1 MRYFFV
7 LTSFFL
13 ISCSNFKSETNLKI
27 QKKTSSDLIDYF
39 IEKGQIDSAKI
50 QVDEV
55 HSKNPNNLENLI
67 KRGEVYFL
75 LKNYEVSEKSW
86 LDCLEND
93 SYNESCYNKL
103 IALYCSVIKNNDVN
117 CREFIKRALGVNKKN
132 KTALYFKAKNYLTK
146 KNYSK
151 AIEKFEEILK
161 LDSNNLR
168 SLNELAILYDTNY
181 KSKMYY
187 NKMIQ
192 IDSSF
197 ISFYGLGMYY
207 QKKSLFNQAIESY
220 KIAIKIEEK
229 KEAYY
234 NIGYCFLL
242 LNDLKIAKDYFSD
255 AINLDPSYLE
265 AYYARGFTYKKLK
278 QINLAVEDLKFCLM
292 LEPGYEQ
299 ARIQLESLK

>member
-1 MRYFFV
+1 MRYFF
-7 LTSFFL
+7 LLILFFL
-13 ISCSNFKSETNLKI
+13 ISCSNFKSDTDLKI
-27 QKKTSSDLIDYF
+27 KKKTSADLIDYF

-50 QVDEV
+50 YVDEV
-55 HSKNPNNLENLI
+55 HSKTPNNLENLI

-93 SYNESCYNKL
+93 NYNESCYNKL
-103 IALYCSVIKNNDVN
+103 IALYCGVLKNNDIN
-117 CREFIKRALGVNKKN
+117 CREFIEKALGINKKN
-132 KTALYFKAKNYLTK
+132 KTALYFKGKNYLIK
-146 KNYSK
+146 KKYSE

-168 SLNELAILYDTNY
+168 TLSELAILYDTNY

-187 NKMIQ
+187 NKMIE

-207 QKKSLFNQAIESY
+207 QKKKQFNEAIESY
-220 KIAIKIEEK
+220 KIAINIEEK

-242 LNDLKIAKDYFSD
+242 LNEFEVAKGYFSD

-292 LEPGYEQ
+292 LEPGYEE
-299 ARIQLESLK
+299 ARIQLESLN

>member
-7 LTSFFL
+7 LILFLL
-13 ISCSNFKSETNLKI
+13 ISCSNFNSETKYKI
-27 QKKTSSDLIDYF
+27 PKKSSGDLIKYF
-39 IEKGQIDSAKI
+39 LEKGEIDSAKI

-55 HSKNPNNLENLI
+55 YNKNPNNLENLI

-103 IALYCSVIKNNDVN
+103 IAMYCGVIKNNDIN
-117 CREFIKRALGVNKKN
+117 CREFIKKALGVNKKN
-132 KTALYFKAKNYLTK
+132 KTALYFNAKNYLAK
-146 KNYSK
+146 QNYSE

-168 SLNELAILYDTNY
+168 TLNELAILYDTNY

-187 NKMIQ
+187 SKMIE

-207 QKKSLFNQAIESY
+207 QKKRLYNQAIESY
-220 KIAIKIEEK
+220 KTAIKIEER

-242 LNDLKIAKDYFSD
+242 LNDFKLAKDYFSD

-265 AYYARGFTYKKLK
+265 AYYARGFAFKKLK

-292 LEPGYEQ
+292 LEPGYEE
-299 ARIQLESLK
+299 ARIELESLK

>member
-1 MRYFFV
+1 LRYLFA
-7 LTSFFL
+7 LILFFL
-13 ISCSNFKSETNLKI
+13 ISCSNFKPESNQEIK
-27 QKKTSSDLIDYF
+27 KKTSADLIDYF

-55 HSKNPNNLENLI
+55 HSKKPNNLENLI

-93 SYNESCYNKL
+93 NYNESCYNKL
-103 IALYCSVIKNNDVN
+103 IALYCGVLKNNDFN
-117 CREFIKRALGVNKKN
+117 CREFVKKALNVNKKN
-132 KTALYFKAKNYLTK
+132 KTALYFKAKNYLAK
-146 KNYSK
+146 KNYSE

-168 SLNELAILYDTNY
+168 TLNELAIFYDTNY

-187 NKMIQ
+187 NKMIE

-207 QKKSLFNQAIESY
+207 QKKSMFNQAIESY
-220 KIAIKIEEK
+220 KTAIKIDER

-242 LNDLKIAKDYFSD
+242 LNDFKVAQDYFSD

-278 QINLAVEDLKFCLM
+278 KINLAVEDLKFCLM
-292 LEPGYEQ
+292 LEPGYEE
-299 ARIQLESLK
+299 ARIELESLK

>member
-1 MRYFFV
+1 M
-7 LTSFFL
+7 
-13 ISCSNFKSETNLKI
+13 
-27 QKKTSSDLIDYF
+27 
-39 IEKGQIDSAKI
+39 
-50 QVDEV
+50 
-55 HSKNPNNLENLI
+55 
-67 KRGEVYFL
+67 YFL

-86 LDCLEND
+86 LDCLQND
-93 SYNESCYNKL
+93 NYNESCYNKL
-103 IALYCSVIKNNDVN
+103 IALYCGVLKNNDVN
-117 CREFIKRALGVNKKN
+117 CREFIKKALGVNKKN
-132 KTALYFKAKNYLTK
+132 KTALYFNAKNYLAK
-146 KNYSK
+146 QNYSE

-161 LDSNNLR
+161 IDSNNLR
-168 SLNELAILYDTNY
+168 ALNELAILYDTNY

-187 NKMIQ
+187 NKMIE

-207 QKKSLFNQAIESY
+207 QKKSLYNQAIESY
-220 KIAIKIEEK
+220 KTAIKIEDR

-242 LNDLKIAKDYFSD
+242 LNDFKVAKDYFSD

-292 LEPGYEQ
+292 LEPGYEE
-299 ARIQLESLK
+299 ARIELESLK

>member
-1 MRYFFV
+1 LRYFFV
-7 LTSFFL
+7 LISFLL
-13 ISCSNFKSETNLKI
+13 ISCSNFNSETKYKVPK
-27 QKKTSSDLIDYF
+27 QVSGDLTNYF
-39 IEKGQIDSAKI
+39 LEKGEIDSAKI
-50 QVDEV
+50 QVDDV
-55 HSKNPNNLENLI
+55 YNKNPSNLENLI
-67 KRGEVYFL
+67 KRGEVYFI

-93 SYNESCYNKL
+93 NYNESCYNKL
-103 IALYCSVIKNNDVN
+103 IALYCGVLKNNDTN
-117 CREFIKRALGVNKKN
+117 CREFIKKALLINKKN
-132 KTALYFKAKNYLTK
+132 KTALYFKGKNYLL
-146 KNYSK
+146 KNKYSE
-151 AIEKFEEILK
+151 AIEQFEEILK

-168 SLNELAILYDTNY
+168 TLNELAILYDTSY

-187 NKMIQ
+187 NKMIE

-207 QKKSLFNQAIESY
+207 QKNKKFNEAIESY
-220 KIAIKIEEK
+220 KIAINIEEK

-242 LNDLKIAKDYFSD
+242 LNDFKVAQDYFSE

-292 LEPGYEQ
+292 LEPGNEE

>member
-55 HSKNPNNLENLI
+55 HSKKPNNLENLI

-93 SYNESCYNKL
+93 NYNESCYNKL
-103 IALYCSVIKNNDVN
+103 IALYCGVLKSNDFN
-117 CREFIKRALGVNKKN
+117 CREFIKKALGVNKKN
-132 KTALYFKAKNYLTK
+132 KTALYFNAKNYLAK
-146 KNYSK
+146 QNHSK

-168 SLNELAILYDTNY
+168 ALNELAIIYDTNY

-187 NKMIQ
+187 NKMIE

-207 QKKSLFNQAIESY
+207 QKKRLYNQAIESY
-220 KIAIKIEEK
+220 KTAIKIEDR

-234 NIGYCFLL
+234 NIGFCFLL
-242 LNDLKIAKDYFSD
+242 LNDFKVAKDYFSD

-292 LEPGYEQ
+292 LEPGHEE